1 MTLKI
6 STKLVS
12 LSGGRIG
19 YWCPGC
25 NQLHQIP
32 VEGAN
37 AWQWNRNIDAPSFS
51 PSILVTTGHYL
62 QGHNP
67 EDGCWC
73 TYQTVDPDCDF
84 KCVRCHAY
92 VTQGKIH
99 FLSDCSHALKDQV
112 VDLPDYPLNK

>member
-12 LSGGRIG
+12 ISGGRVG

-25 NQLHQIP
+25 HTAHHIS
-32 VEGAN
+32 VEGDR
-37 AWQWNRNIDAPSFS
+37 AWQWNRNVDLPSFS

-62 QGHNP
+62 QGHNS

-73 TYQTVDPDCDF
+73 TYRQTHPECDVE
-84 KCVRCHAY
+84 CVRCHAY

-99 FLSDCSHALKDQV
+99 FLSDCSHPLKDQI
-112 VDLPDYPLNK
+112 VDLPDYP